1 MVECHICH
9 ERVRWWQLA
18 TYTVIVISG
27 AKIWDVEWWDCH
39 WKCKTWRRK
48 RQCAEG

>member
-1 MVECHICH
+1 MVKCHICH
-9 ERVRWWQLA
+9 ERVRWWQL
-18 TYTVIVISG
+18 TTLTVVVVN
-27 AKIWDVEWWDCH
+27 KQVEWWDCH

>member
-9 ERVRWWQLA
+9 ERVRWWQLT

-27 AKIWDVEWWDCH
+27 KVEWWDCH